1 VVFQK
6 QLNKRSP
13 LRVFERSIHGGLG
26 KGNIGVVTSR
36 KGVGK
41 TAFLTDIALD
51 DLMRERKVL
60 HVTLQH
66 PVDRVVEFYDEMFLE
81 LARSQKLEDRAETR
95 LSVERNRH
103 ILSYRGLSEFGL
115 SRLRDSMS
123 FLAEHADFRPEA
135 LILDGYPDFE
145 DVEEEVLVELKK
157 LAQDFDLE
165 LWITALRHR
174 EGQERDERDVPAE
187 VARFDDYLS
196 VIVRLEP
203 ESDHVKLR
211 IVKDH
216 ENEELADLH
225 LELDPKTLLLRYS

>member
-1 VVFQK
+1 MVYRK

-13 LRVFERSIHGGLG
+13 LRIFERSLHGGLG
-26 KGNIGVVTSR
+26 KGNVGVVTSR

-51 DLMRERKVL
+51 DLMGERKVL

-66 PVDRVVEFYDEMFLE
+66 PVDRVADFYDEIFME
-81 LARSQKLEDRAETR
+81 LARSQNLEDLAETR
-95 LSVERNRH
+95 LAVERNRH
-103 ILSYRGLSEFGL
+103 ILSYRGLREFSL
-115 SRLRDSMS
+115 ARLRESME
-123 FLAEHADFRPEA
+123 FLAEHAQFQPEA

-145 DVEEEVLVELKK
+145 EVAEEEIAELRK
-157 LAQDFDLE
+157 LAQDFKLE

-203 ESDHVKLR
+203 KSDHVRLR

-216 ENEELADLH
+216 ENEKLADLH
-225 LELDPKTLLLRYS
+225 LELDPRTLLVCHS